1 MKSKGITTYKLI
13 KEYGISAR
21 TVNNLKHNMSIT
33 MFTLVRLCEILE
45 CDIKDIVRIYDEK

>member
-1 MKSKGITTYKLI
+1 MESKCITTYKLI